1 MTKKKVDNTKY
12 IIVASLLTLAIF
24 IFIYLFI
31 NYYIYGNANNAIW
44 SAYVNHPQ
52 YYIWSAYYPSPVP
65 QQQCNALNCPPNPPE
80 LPILYMTNGNV
91 YEFVNFANLSYGC
104 ISIVYNTTSSTING
118 TTTYN
123 IYKAV
128 PPNQGIKIIEAYRTK
143 FGNLNPPCQL
153 YYTLSQ
159 INDNSNNLST
169 LLTGAI
175 TELHLWG
182 YINGQP
188 EYDVNMNYTYI
199 AITPHEQELGFMN
212 QTSYGYG
219 NMLFL
224 FNNDTSHCFWDK
236 NTGTNL
242 TLYWIDWKNQ
252 RINYGTSGSFLISNT
267 KLGTI
272 TAITHLTAY
281 NTTPECVVSDA
292 VMESTSPQIL
302 DANDFISII
311 YKGTK

>member
-1 MTKKKVDNTKY
+1 MSLKITRMMMRMATMKFEVITVVVM
-12 IIVASLLTLAIF
+12 IV
-24 IFIYLFI
+24 
-31 NYYIYGNANNAIW
+31 
-44 SAYVNHPQ
+44 
-52 YYIWSAYYPSPVP
+52 
-65 QQQCNALNCPPNPPE
+65 
-80 LPILYMTNGNV
+80 
-91 YEFVNFANLSYGC
+91 
-104 ISIVYNTTSSTING
+104 ISIILSFV
-118 TTTYN
+118 TYS
-123 IYKAV
+123 ITF
-128 PPNQGIKIIEAYRTK
+128 PN
-143 FGNLNPPCQL
+143 NL
-153 YYTLSQ
+153 
-159 INDNSNNLST
+159 NNLST
-169 LLTGAI
+169 LLTGSI

-252 RINYGTSGSFLISNT
+252 TTINNNELVTNT
-267 KLGTI
+267 KLGTVI
-272 TAITHLTAY
+272 TITNLTAY

-302 DANDFISII
+302 DANDFITII
-311 YKGTK
+311 YNS